1 MALEEHP
8 LRFSFQDGIMEDLCP
23 RPEESAWVLNI
34 KKGILTSLQNS
45 MDSFKTEQNI
55 VEVSFYSPHLSLYPC
70 NDMYRKFQSIMY
82 GLYLIDGTKNC
93 AGGW

>member
-1 MALEEHP
+1 MELSASDPINPMRLVADTQSIEFKKALEEHP

-23 RPEESAWVLNI
+23 RPEESVWVLNI

-55 VEVSFYSPHLSLYPC
+55 VEVSF
-70 NDMYRKFQSIMY
+70 
-82 GLYLIDGTKNC
+82 
-93 AGGW
+93 